1 VADLLNVRYLIFRE
15 APRVN
20 LPIILHEDDY
30 WIAAN
35 RNALPRA
42 FVPASARVVKNDKVA
57 IKEIASF
64 DFDPRKIAFMTDKL
78 SLPDTMRGT
87 ASVQYETS
95 VKANLDV
102 DMQTPGLVVLSD
114 YYYPGWRAEL
124 DGTEC
129 PIYRVDLA
137 LRGFQVPAGK
147 HRIVCTY
154 DPPSVRTGLRAA
166 AGAGAALLL
175 WAIWI
180 ARVSFRNRFSKT
192 RTEATVSQ

>member
-1 VADLLNVRYLIFRE
+1 
-15 APRVN
+15 
-20 LPIILHEDDY
+20 
-30 WIAAN
+30 
-35 RNALPRA
+35 
-42 FVPASARVVKNDKVA
+42 
-57 IKEIASF
+57 
-64 DFDPRKIAFMTDKL
+64 
-78 SLPDTMRGT
+78 MRGT